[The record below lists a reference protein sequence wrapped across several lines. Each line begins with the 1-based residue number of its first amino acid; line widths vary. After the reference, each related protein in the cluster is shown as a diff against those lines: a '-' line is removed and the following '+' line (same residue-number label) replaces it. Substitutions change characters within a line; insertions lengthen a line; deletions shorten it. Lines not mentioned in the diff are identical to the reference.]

1 MASRVGARMTNARTV
16 GIISC
21 ICYFYVRAAVCMI
34 YSIAESLANP
44 SPRTDLGRKSHNM
57 NES

>member
-16 GIISC
+16 GIIN
-21 ICYFYVRAAVCMI
+21 YFFSAVI
-34 YSIAESLANP
+34 VHKYTSRVSITESLANP